1 MRYFLSILII
11 FNIYYTIECPG
22 DTNLDDT
29 INIQDVILIVNHIL
43 DIDSLEDESLDNADA
58 NNDGG
63 VNVIDV
69 VTVTALI
76 LDNLNQCEHS
86 IIIDLSLDW
95 EIAEDLSYFDYERL
109 QNIMDN
115 EIEELNYLD
124 GIIIIHNGKVVSED
138 YYDGSSISEIYNVWS
153 VTKSYTS
160 TLIGQAIDQGLIF
173 ETDYTLDNFFP
184 NYNNNYLEVIT
195 LHDLLTMSSGYYDSY
210 GYPYWVNVSTEQLIS
225 MPYTSPGYFYYNNS
239 ACHINS
245 HVLYHGT
252 GMTPYEF
259 ANINLFP
266 YLGINDPFWMDGYN
280 DINDGSASL
289 YLRLRDMVKL
299 GQLFAQD
306 GYASEDN
313 QIISSEWI
321 EKATSNLIST
331 GFPGLDNYGYLWW
344 LPQEGYLA
352 YGYGGQFIAVIAERN
367 LVIGTHSDTFSDQY
381 YQTQLLS
388 IIYDQIAPLFTNQ

>member
-1 MRYFLSILII
+1 MRYFLSIFII
-11 FNIYYTIECPG
+11 FNIHYANQCPG

-43 DIDSLEDESLDNADA
+43 DIDSLEDESLDNADV

-76 LDNLNQCEHS
+76 LDNLNQCEDS

-352 YGYGGQFIAVIAERN
+352 YGYGGQFIAVMPERN

-381 YQTQLLS
+381 YQTQLLG

>member
-43 DIDSLEDESLDNADA
+43 DIDSLEDESLDNADV

-76 LDNLNQCEHS
+76 LDNLNQCEDS

-352 YGYGGQFIAVIAERN
+352 YGYGGQFIAVMPERN

-381 YQTQLLS
+381 YQTQLLG

>member
-76 LDNLNQCEHS
+76 LDNLNQCEDS

-160 TLIGQAIDQGLIF
+160 TLIGQAIDQGLI
-173 ETDYTLDNFFP
+173 
-184 NYNNNYLEVIT
+184 
-195 LHDLLTMSSGYYDSY
+195 
-210 GYPYWVNVSTEQLIS
+210 
-225 MPYTSPGYFYYNNS
+225 
-239 ACHINS
+239 
-245 HVLYHGT
+245 
-252 GMTPYEF
+252 
-259 ANINLFP
+259 
-266 YLGINDPFWMDGYN
+266 
-280 DINDGSASL
+280 
-289 YLRLRDMVKL
+289 
-299 GQLFAQD
+299 
-306 GYASEDN
+306 
-313 QIISSEWI
+313 
-321 EKATSNLIST
+321 
-331 GFPGLDNYGYLWW
+331 
-344 LPQEGYLA
+344 
-352 YGYGGQFIAVIAERN
+352 
-367 LVIGTHSDTFSDQY
+367 
-381 YQTQLLS
+381 
-388 IIYDQIAPLFTNQ
+388 

>member
-11 FNIYYTIECPG
+11 FSIYYGNQCPG
-22 DTNLDDT
+22 DTNLDDA

-43 DIDSLEDESLDNADA
+43 DIDSLEDESLDNADV

-76 LDNLNQCEHS
+76 LDNLNQCEDS
-86 IIIDLSLDW
+86 IIIDLSLEW
-95 EIAEDLSYFDYERL
+95 EVAEDLSYFDYERL

-124 GIIIIHNGKVVSED
+124 GIIIIHNGKVVSEE
-138 YYDGSSISEIYNVWS
+138 YYNGSSISEIYNVWS

-252 GMTPYEF
+252 GMSPYEF

-352 YGYGGQFIAVIAERN
+352 YGYGGQFIAVIPERN
-367 LVIGTHSDTFSDQY
+367 LVIGTHSDIFSDQY
-381 YQTQLLS
+381 YQTQLLN
-388 IIYDQIAPLFTNQ
+388 IIYNQIAPLFTD